1 MLVGFFIFRKQ
12 EGNGQDVL
20 DMNPQMHLY
29 VGQIYFGKVDQTETR
44 VHYEDLPDHLVQV
57 PYTLDRLN
65 INTVDVDKI

>member
-1 MLVGFFIFRKQ
+1 
-12 EGNGQDVL
+12 
-20 DMNPQMHLY
+20 MNPQMHLY

-65 INTVDVDKI
+65 INTVDVDII